1 MKRIDAHQHFWQ
13 VARRDYAWLTE
24 DAFPALYRD
33 FDPSDLAPLIERCG
47 IDATVLVQGAETAS
61 ETDFLLGIADATPF
75 VAGVVGWG
83 DLLAADAPA
92 RVERLAGRSKLV
104 ALRPML
110 EILADDE
117 WILNPR
123 LAPGIRAMEQCGLC
137 FDALIRPRHLPVLN
151 RFLANHPNLP
161 VVIDHA
167 AKPDIAGEEIEAWS
181 RQIHEVAA
189 CSGAFVKL
197 SGLATEAA
205 PDWTADTLRPYAEA
219 LFDAFGPQRI
229 MWGSD
234 WPVLNVAGDYEGW
247 HAAAQSL
254 TAELSADDRDWVF
267 GRTAARFYRLAER
280 LPEHL
285 PDGSSG

>member
-1 MKRIDAHQHFWQ
+1 MKRIDAHQHFWH
-13 VARRDYAWLTE
+13 VARRDYPWLTE

-33 FDPSDLAPLIERCG
+33 FDPPDLAPLIERCG

-61 ETDFLLGIADATPF
+61 ETEFLLGIADATPF

-117 WILNPR
+117 WILKAH
-123 LAPGIRAMEQCGLC
+123 LAPGIRAMEECGLC
-137 FDALIRPRHLPVLN
+137 LDALIRPRHLPILN
-151 RFLANHPNLP
+151 RFLANHPNLA

-167 AKPDIAGEEIEAWS
+167 AKPDIAGQEIDEWA
-181 RQIHEVAA
+181 REIREVAA
-189 CSGAFVKL
+189 SSRAFVKL

-205 PDWTADTLRPYAEA
+205 PGWTADTLRPYVEV
-219 LFDAFGPQRI
+219 LFEAFGSRRI

-247 HAAAQSL
+247 HAAAHTL
-254 TAELSADDRDWVF
+254 TAEMSADDRDWIF
-267 GRTAARFYRLAER
+267 GRSAAHFYKLSE
-280 LPEHL
+280 
-285 PDGSSG
+285 